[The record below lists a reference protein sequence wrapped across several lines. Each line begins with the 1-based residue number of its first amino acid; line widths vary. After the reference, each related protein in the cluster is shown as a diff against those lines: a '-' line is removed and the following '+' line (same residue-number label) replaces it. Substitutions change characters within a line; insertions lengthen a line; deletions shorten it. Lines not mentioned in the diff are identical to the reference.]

1 MEKSENFKSELE
13 TQYTILIK
21 ANERKEKQRFT
32 IVLIILAITL
42 LSVFTSI
49 FFAYKAF
56 SSTKGL
62 EKEIEEGETYYHT
75 LSATFNDGPRLNLTN
90 IGNGFELSTPKVIQL
105 SNEGNSDIDFSIKL
119 TGINTSLLSTN
130 NLVYTIINNGNTS
143 VAKELPLTEK
153 EIVSDITITPGTTLE
168 FIIKVQFKGVIEEG
182 DYSNY
187 YNANIVI
194 EQINNNTTLLE

>member
-1 MEKSENFKSELE
+1 M
-13 TQYTILIK
+13 
-21 ANERKEKQRFT
+21 
-32 IVLIILAITL
+32 
-42 LSVFTSI
+42 
-49 FFAYKAF
+49 
-56 SSTKGL
+56 
-62 EKEIEEGETYYHT
+62 
-75 LSATFNDGPRLNLTN
+75 
-90 IGNGFELSTPKVIQL
+90 
-105 SNEGNSDIDFSIKL
+105 
-119 TGINTSLLSTN
+119 STN